1 VSVHL
6 IVNPT
11 IEAELSEANQVIDLQ
26 TDYVHIYISSIAKTN
41 FLNAYLTEV
50 EKVKCSRFIQQ
61 ADKDRFTTGRYL
73 IRSIL
78 PKYIP
83 DLTPLFEL
91 SVTETNK
98 LYLPNTEVYFNLAH
112 SGDLVV
118 LALSNKP
125 IGIDIEHVKPI
136 KDMTD
141 VMQVC
146 FNEQE
151 IHSINSSPNPQ
162 FRFYEFWT
170 RKEAILKATGEG
182 IATNLLAL
190 NVLEGAQTFNKV
202 LWDADSMHLNTFN
215 YKSEYLISTATAQHI
230 RPWIR
235 VLE

>member
-1 VSVHL
+1 MSVHL

-11 IEAELSEANQVIDLQ
+11 TEAELSEANQVIDLQ
-26 TDYVHIYISSIAKTN
+26 TDFMHIYISSIAKTN
-41 FLNAYLTEV
+41 FSDAYLTEV
-50 EKVKCSRFIQQ
+50 EKVKCNRFIQQ
-61 ADKDRFTTGRYL
+61 ADKDRFTLGRYL

-83 DLTPLFEL
+83 DLPPLFEL
-91 SVTETNK
+91 SVTESNK
-98 LYLPNTEVYFNLAH
+98 LYLPNTEVQFNLAH
-112 SGDLVV
+112 SGEMVV
-118 LALSNKP
+118 LAVSNKP
-125 IGIDIEHVKPI
+125 IGIDIEHIKPI

-190 NVLEGAQTFNKV
+190 IVLEGTQTFNTDFWE
-202 LWDADSMHLNTFN
+202 LDSMHLNSFK
-215 YKSEYLISTATAQHI
+215 YKSEYLISTATVQNI

-235 VLE
+235 ALE

>member
-1 VSVHL
+1 MSVHL

-11 IEAELSEANQVIDLQ
+11 TEVELSEANQVIDLQ
-26 TDYVHIYISSIAKTN
+26 TDFVHIYISSIAQTN
-41 FLNAYLTEV
+41 FSDAYLTEV
-50 EKVKCSRFIQQ
+50 EKVKCNRFIQQ
-61 ADKDRFTTGRYL
+61 ADRDRFTLGRYL

-91 SVTETNK
+91 SVTEINK
-98 LYLPNTEVYFNLAH
+98 PYLPKTEVQFNLAH
-112 SGDLVV
+112 IGEMVV
-118 LALSNKP
+118 LAVSNKP
-125 IGIDIEHVKPI
+125 IGIDIEHIKPV
-136 KDMTD
+136 KDMED

-151 IHSINSSPNPQ
+151 INSINSSPNPQ

-190 NVLEGAQTFNKV
+190 NVLEGTQTFNTDF
-202 LWDADSMHLNTFN
+202 WDSARMHLNTFI
-215 YKSEYLISTATAQHI
+215 YKSEYLISSATVRNL
-230 RPWIR
+230 RPCIK